1 MIFIDTLSYAKRL
14 ESAGVPAQQAEAH
27 AMALSDVLMTQ
38 VASKS
43 DLAAL
48 EERLMLFIKEQI
60 AILRGELAAQKVD
73 MLKLILASALGQTA
87 AIIAAIRYLP
97 H

>member
-1 MIFIDTLSYAKRL
+1 MITFDTLSYAKRL
-14 ESAGVPAQQAEAH
+14 ESAGVPPAQAEAH
-27 AMALSDVLMTQ
+27 AMALADILVTQ

-48 EERLMLFIKEQI
+48 EERLRSFIKEQ
-60 AILRGELAAQKVD
+60 LAEQKVEIS
-73 MLKLILASALGQTA
+73 KWIFASAVGQTSLILL
-87 AIIAAIRYLP
+87 AIRYMP